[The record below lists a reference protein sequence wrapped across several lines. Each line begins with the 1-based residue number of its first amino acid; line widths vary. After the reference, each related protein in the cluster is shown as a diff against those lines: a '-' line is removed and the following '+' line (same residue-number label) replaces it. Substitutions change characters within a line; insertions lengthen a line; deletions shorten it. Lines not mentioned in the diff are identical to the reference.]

1 MSTQHGEVRKPGEDA
16 LLAHRWVSAADIVS
30 FDLTRSLLP
39 MLGLGFAPPDAL
51 AGAMRT
57 ALERE
62 WALEEGD
69 PEVWLRFPG
78 LCKSVLVEAL
88 GQPLADDYE
97 RWLMKCYGF
106 VPGQLP
112 QWFGLNTAFIH
123 FARNPKQFGLSR
135 AATEIVSELY
145 EDIMDLKDVDNALDS
160 RRVTA
165 LSDWDVA
172 LLARRGRHLN
182 REGDELWD
190 AGDILAPIKRIAL
203 NLRLQS
209 FCRRVVAALSPADL
223 DLLDARIAHWG
234 VSRGFDPDGGFVKL
248 AVLVSELPPWGTELR
263 GETPHQE
270 ER

>member
-1 MSTQHGEVRKPGEDA
+1 LSTQLGTQYGEPMEKPGGDQV
-16 LLAHRWVSAADIVS
+16 LAYRWVSAADMVS

-39 MLGLGFAPPDAL
+39 MLGLGFAPADAL
-51 AGAMRT
+51 ANAMRT

-62 WALEEGD
+62 WALEEAD
-69 PEVWLRFPG
+69 PAVWLQFPA
-78 LCKSVLVEAL
+78 LCKSVLVEQL

-97 RWLMKCYGF
+97 RWLMECYGF
-106 VPGQLP
+106 VAGQLP
-112 QWFGLNTAFIH
+112 QWFALNTAFIH
-123 FARNPKQFGLSR
+123 FARNPKQFGLPR
-135 AATEIVSELY
+135 PATESISELY
-145 EDIMDLKDVDNALDS
+145 DSIMDLKDVENALDS

-182 REGDELWD
+182 REGDQLWD

-203 NLRLQS
+203 NQRLQA

-234 VSRGFDPDGGFVKL
+234 ESRGFDPEGGFVKL
-248 AVLVSELPPWGTELR
+248 AKLVSGLPPWGVDR
-263 GETPHQE
+263 PE
-270 ER
+270 EAT